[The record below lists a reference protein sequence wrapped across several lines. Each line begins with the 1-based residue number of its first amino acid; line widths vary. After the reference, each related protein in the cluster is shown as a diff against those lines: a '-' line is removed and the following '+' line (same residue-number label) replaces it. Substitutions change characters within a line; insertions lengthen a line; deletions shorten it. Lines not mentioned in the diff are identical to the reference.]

1 MNCPYCGSNNTFT
14 YYEANMPNILSACP
28 AEMLKLVK
36 VFPFSANLCKDCML
50 GYNSRKLDD
59 NELTTIYDNYI
70 YISTLQHGIGHTSYN
85 GILKTIQQ
93 YCTPDDKIVD
103 IGSAD
108 GYLLKVLNDLGYKN
122 LLGIEPGPQA
132 EEARKLGLNIMNG
145 YFNADTFE
153 DELFDVFVLSH
164 VFEHFSD
171 PFSVLEAIK
180 KNLAPNG
187 KIIIEVPY
195 FNGYHHQHLFFY
207 NLSFLKRLCKDKACK
222 IIAKSI
228 CNGILRVVITH
239 NNNEQYC
246 EVNIEENQNEIV
258 ESAVQLYD
266 KFKMQGK
273 KLNEILKNN
282 SHKKVYWWGTGIL
295 SVLYLNQ
302 IERGILENIELVIL
316 DGDENKVGSFVPGVN
331 IKVNYYEQIKN
342 SKVDLIII
350 ASTFYNEI
358 ADTMK
363 RNNIIA
369 EKIETILV

>member
-1 MNCPYCGSNNTFT
+1 MINNSNF
-14 YYEANMPNILSACP
+14 
-28 AEMLKLVK
+28 
-36 VFPFSANLCKDCML
+36 
-50 GYNSRKLDD
+50 
-59 NELTTIYDNYI
+59 
-70 YISTLQHGIGHTSYN
+70 
-85 GILKTIQQ
+85 
-93 YCTPDDKIVD
+93 IV
-103 IGSAD
+103 
-108 GYLLKVLNDLGYKN
+108 
-122 LLGIEPGPQA
+122 
-132 EEARKLGLNIMNG
+132 
-145 YFNADTFE
+145 
-153 DELFDVFVLSH
+153 
-164 VFEHFSD
+164 
-171 PFSVLEAIK
+171 
-180 KNLAPNG
+180 
-187 KIIIEVPY
+187 
-195 FNGYHHQHLFFY
+195 
-207 NLSFLKRLCKDKACK
+207 LSFLKRLCKDKACK